1 MPGSRED
8 AASDLGGVVERLAA
22 LVRSA
27 GAESDRLALET
38 LRAGQRTAQAVE
50 EIARHGVRLREPPP
64 AVWAE

>member
-1 MPGSRED
+1 MPGPRED
-8 AASDLGGVVERLAA
+8 AASEWAALAERLAA